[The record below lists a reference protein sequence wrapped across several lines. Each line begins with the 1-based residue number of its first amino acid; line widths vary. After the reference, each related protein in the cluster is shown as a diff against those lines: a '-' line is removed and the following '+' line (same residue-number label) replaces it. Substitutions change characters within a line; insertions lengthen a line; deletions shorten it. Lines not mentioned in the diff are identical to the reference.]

1 MLKRIAS
8 SLVLLGALFATPGL
22 ALAAVG
28 ACCGDC
34 PCGTSCPCGQNCPC
48 CNKG

>member
-8 SLVLLGALFATPGL
+8 LLVLLGALFATPGL
-22 ALAAVG
+22 ALAAAA
-28 ACCGDC
+28 ACGPDC